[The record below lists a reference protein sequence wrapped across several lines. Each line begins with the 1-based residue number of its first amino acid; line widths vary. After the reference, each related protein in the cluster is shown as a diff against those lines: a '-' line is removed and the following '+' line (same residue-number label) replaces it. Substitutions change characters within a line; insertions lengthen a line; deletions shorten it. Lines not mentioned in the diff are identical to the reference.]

1 MYPGDNARHKIPDCT
16 DAIGG
21 ARGGAPALGR
31 RAGAGFVPFSTEVTL
46 SEEKPA
52 PPPTLLDVLTKF
64 VTFVSLAV
72 ALFAAWKALPAD
84 AEIKRLQVETQRLDL
99 ALKQADA
106 ELKNLESNRR
116 VTLEL
121 YQEVKKV
128 IEKKAQDPREEDAL
142 RVLVESLADDPFR
155 WKLLRV
161 LAVGAASPEVK
172 ETAAAT
178 SRFYEEEATS
188 QTRLSAPAGATP
200 SQGSAAF
207 GAYNIDIFYCQT
219 KQATSEPTARSV
231 LQLRAQGDTGRW
243 RVRSLPESINRQPGY
258 GVATNEIRFTPPEER
273 PVAEALSKALS
284 ARGVSTQFR
293 ETSYPTPGYV
303 SVFICQ

>member
-1 MYPGDNARHKIPDCT
+1 LHVTAH
-16 DAIGG
+16 
-21 ARGGAPALGR
+21 
-31 RAGAGFVPFSTEVTL
+31 FTEVTVP
-46 SEEKPA
+46 EEKPS
-52 PPPTLLDVLTKF
+52 PSPTPSTLDVLTKL
-64 VTFVSLAV
+64 VTFVSLAI
-72 ALFAAWKALPAD
+72 ASFAAWKSLPIDAD
-84 AEIKRLQVETQRLDL
+84 IKRLQAETQRLDL
-99 ALKQADA
+99 ALRQADA

-128 IEKKAQDPREEDAL
+128 IEKKEKDSREEEAL

-155 WKLLRV
+155 WRLLRV

-178 SRFYEEEATS
+178 SKFYEEEAT
-188 QTRLSAPAGATP
+188 APARP
-200 SQGSAAF
+200 SAAIETAQAAGSAALGSF
-207 GAYNIDIFYCQT
+207 NIDLFYCDA
-219 KQATSEPTARSV
+219 KRATSEPAARSV
-231 LQLRAQGDTGRW
+231 LGLKAAGDTGRW

-258 GVATNEIRFTPPEER
+258 GVTTNEIRFTPPEER
-273 PVAEALSKALS
+273 PVAEALSKALA
-284 ARGVSTQFR
+284 ARGIASQLR